1 MARIELEGHC
11 GHRRMLWF
19 LLLSLG
25 AEEVDRWVLASTTW
39 FLSVFVLMASYT
51 AQQEGDG
58 SGPFI
63 VLRKWCA
70 VGPV

>member
-1 MARIELEGHC
+1 
-11 GHRRMLWF
+11 MLWF
-19 LLLSLG
+19 LLLSLD

-39 FLSVFVLMASYT
+39 FLSVFVPMASYT
-51 AQQEGDG
+51 AQQEGDAW
-58 SGPFI
+58 GPFI